1 MRNASENFT
10 IQNARRAVGS
20 EVTIHRVDGGFIV
33 EWSEA
38 EIIPEDRREEG
49 GRHYEVVSK
58 RAVREKIEDSMKL
71 VRELLFADRVNGN
84 RWG

>member
-1 MRNASENFT
+1 MRNQSEDFT
-10 IQNARRAVGS
+10 VQNARRAVGS

-38 EIIPEDRREEG
+38 EIIPEDRREER
-49 GRHYEVVSK
+49 GRKYDVVSK

-71 VRELLFADRVNGN
+71 VRELLVADRVNGSK
-84 RWG
+84 WE

>member
-1 MRNASENFT
+1 MRPSSENLT
-10 IQNARRAVGS
+10 IKQARRAVGS

-49 GRHYEVVSK
+49 GRHYEVLNK
-58 RAVREKIEDSMKL
+58 RAVREKIEHAMEL
-71 VRELLFADRVNGN
+71 VQELLVADRVTGN